1 MSILSACKIVINT
14 QEKEHK
20 LSNFNSFESNV
31 YFLPTFVFKS
41 NLNIARSGRHLFLS
55 IFTVTFFTFISRSRA
70 ALSSSRDFSASSD
83 SLIFLL
89 SKYSNQFEEFTNNSL
104 SLLIG
109 ISPRYH
115 LSFIMFC
122 IKFVSITF
130 PASRKLQQPS
140 FIFSLSKSITTQFLL
155 RTRPNS
161 KFAKSDPSG
170 V

>member
-89 SKYSNQFEEFTNNSL
+89 SKFLLSSSCWDSL
-104 SLLIG
+104 SNLETILA
-109 ISPRYH
+109 R
-115 LSFIMFC
+115 
-122 IKFVSITF
+122 
-130 PASRKLQQPS
+130 
-140 FIFSLSKSITTQFLL
+140 
-155 RTRPNS
+155 
-161 KFAKSDPSG
+161 
-170 V
+170 